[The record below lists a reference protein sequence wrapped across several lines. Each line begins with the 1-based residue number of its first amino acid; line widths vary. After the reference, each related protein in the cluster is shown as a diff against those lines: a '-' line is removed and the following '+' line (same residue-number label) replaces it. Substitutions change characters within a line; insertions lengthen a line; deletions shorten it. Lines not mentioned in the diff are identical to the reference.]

1 MTIDELIVKLSLD
14 AAGLKTGAKD
24 AQSAADKLATGLSE
38 SAERGE
44 KAQAG
49 SHKRT
54 AASAMA
60 MGKSITDSNTKVA
73 QSFEG
78 ILRTGLAFLAMFT
91 GAKTVEDFTRRMVA
105 LDAAVGRMAHNVGS
119 TPERV
124 SALAMAVARTG
135 GTFEGA
141 TSAVQGLS
149 DAYQELQTTGT
160 NSIMEPL
167 AKLQAAGGKPISL
180 GNDWHK
186 TLLQIGDDL
195 KVLEDK
201 GQFQLA
207 DSLGRKIL
215 GDPGT
220 ANLAK
225 GGSQAILAAE
235 EQSRQHGLIT
245 KEQVEAAQK
254 AQAAWA
260 DLNQSVTSF
269 GNTLVTDL
277 EPDVT
282 KVLHAMDKWIDANG
296 KWVADDIKADV
307 EAFGKTLSD
316 HKEDIKRFGDELLTV
331 VGIAGKIA
339 TAFAAQSP
347 AAQALELFA
356 GLIGTRIL
364 APLSLARAALGL
376 GLMNPAVV
384 GTAAVAGVL
393 ASGDPN
399 KALLDGGRPDVTP
412 RDNDLGLPGLDH
424 DTDMPENK
432 APSDT
437 APVKSRLSE
446 AWSWLKEKALAT
458 GFGDRLPKDS
468 RVKDDQILA
477 TPKTITESKV
487 KDDRVQSDPRVRDD
501 IGDIAKSTAKTVDLL
516 KAQQDAATVSNVS
529 PVTVSS
535 GGTGGSGSHA
545 SGTDSP
551 GADIG
556 DRAQRGRHGFSGT
569 APHPA
574 SGPAG
579 VPYEAKSATDAMGIT
594 QKEWG
599 AFREGVTDIE
609 GKRYDRMGGAGGR
622 FAGRYQMGGEE
633 ITETARRLDVAR
645 PTNQQFLADPQM
657 QEKFFE
663 NYTVDHYRTLMK
675 NPKFAAMP
683 HREQLKILGYA
694 HNQGT
699 GGPSRENGAWGYVDK
714 GAVGRDAF
722 GTAGTAYFAPIARR
736 LAESDKAD
744 TAPAQAPTAMA
755 PAPANTPAKAI
766 TDAEVFAARQRMVN
780 GSVNPKDKALVDR
793 YLQEQ
798 NSPRPPPA
806 PVAKAEPQPSDVV
819 KRDDKAQPLPHPVSR
834 PAPVAPATKAPTAS
848 AAPPQPVAQQH
859 GLHEFL
865 NILRDARK
873 LTHHGPPMKVSLDR
887 SSLDHLRGPDLRE
900 HMAMLASAQ
909 RGALGHVTTNSID
922 RSSSSETNIKEL
934 HVHSQARDATSIARD
949 THAAL
954 IAKREAADKGNYGL
968 A

>member
-24 AQSAADKLATGLSE
+24 AQAAADKLATGLGE

-60 MGKSITDSNTKVA
+60 MGKSITDSNAKVA

-160 NSIMEPL
+160 NGIMEPL

-180 GNDWHK
+180 GEDWHK

-215 GDPGT
+215 GDPAT

-235 EQSRQHGLIT
+235 EQSRQHGVIT
-245 KEQVEAAQK
+245 KEQAEAAQK

-277 EPDVT
+277 EPDIT
-282 KVLHAMDKWIDANG
+282 LILGKMDAWIDANKG
-296 KWVADDIKADV
+296 WVASDIKADI
-307 EAFGKTLSD
+307 ESFGKTLSD
-316 HKEDIKRFGDELLTV
+316 HREDIERFGHELTV
-331 VGIAGKIA
+331 IVGIAGQIA
-339 TAFAAQSP
+339 AAFAAQSP

-356 GLIGTRIL
+356 GLIGTKIL

-376 GLMNPAVV
+376 GLMNPAVM

-393 ASGDPN
+393 ASGNPN

-446 AWSWLKEKALAT
+446 AWSWLKDKALAT
-458 GFGDRLPKDS
+458 GFGDRLPKDA
-468 RVKDDQILA
+468 RVKDDQ
-477 TPKTITESKV
+477 
-487 KDDRVQSDPRVRDD
+487 VQSDPRVRDD

-516 KAQQDAATVSNVS
+516 KAQQDAATVSNVA

-535 GGTGGSGSHA
+535 GGMGGSGSHA

-551 GADIG
+551 GAALV
-556 DRAQRGRHGFSGT
+556 DRARSHHTGGGGSGNGGPADPNLPVGN
-569 APHPA
+569 APGA
-574 SGPAG
+574 SGYGTTNAYWKGPLDKRGEGGHTGPKEMFDYLKAQG
-579 VPYEAKSATDAMGIT
+579 ASDNEAVLLTGSAASESSFNPNAVHDGGTGHGLFGHKDTRLDMRGKDWQQQSVLALEELRHTLGKRVAAART
-594 QKEWG
+594 PE
-599 AFREGVTDIE
+599 ELTDIE
-609 GKRYDRMGGAGGR
+609 MHNERPRGYKPNNPRAGDNYMGRLNSIRR
-622 FAGRYQMGGEE
+622 FSVMTGQP
-633 ITETARRLDVAR
+633 TASAPV
-645 PTNQQFLADPQM
+645 P
-657 QEKFFE
+657 
-663 NYTVDHYRTLMK
+663 
-675 NPKFAAMP
+675 
-683 HREQLKILGYA
+683 
-694 HNQGT
+694 
-699 GGPSRENGAWGYVDK
+699 
-714 GAVGRDAF
+714 
-722 GTAGTAYFAPIARR
+722 AGT
-736 LAESDKAD
+736 S
-744 TAPAQAPTAMA
+744 
-755 PAPANTPAKAI
+755 AKAV

-780 GSVNPKDKALVDR
+780 GSVNPKDKAIVDR

-798 NSPRPPPA
+798 NAPRPSP
-806 PVAKAEPQPSDVV
+806 
-819 KRDDKAQPLPHPVSR
+819 
-834 PAPVAPATKAPTAS
+834 APTAS
-848 AAPPQPVAQQH
+848 AAPPAKSAASRH
-859 GLHEFL
+859 AGLEFL
-865 NILRDARK
+865 DILRDARK
-873 LTHHGPPMKVSLDR
+873 LTHHPNQPMKVSLDQG
-887 SSLDHLRGPDLRE
+887 SLRRFAAE
-900 HMAMLASAQ
+900 HTAMLANAQ
-909 RGALGHVTTNSID
+909 RSALGHGGNVSNVD
-922 RSSSSETNIKEL
+922 RRSSSETNIAEL
-934 HVHSQARDATSIARD
+934 HVHSQARDAASIARD